1 LKQASTILA
10 AFIYDAAMQDEKL
23 PRKPLHAAE

>member
-1 LKQASTILA
+1 MKQAATIMA

-23 PRKPLHAAE
+23 PRKPIAK